1 MNGANRFHSKIIMK
15 TKQVGLIKTIADF
28 LFPRTCCI
36 CGYVNPKGRFDFL
49 CPNCAKNIAYVLGG
63 KCNVCGEILGP
74 NNMPNINGCPMCAE
88 LDIAY
93 TKALCPVVFDGAI
106 KKLIH
111 ELKYSQAQYVAK
123 DLIKIALL
131 HNETSEFLKEAIVV
145 PVPIGKIRKMTRG
158 YNQTEVLAR
167 TIQKIAPELN
177 TKTVNLLKRIKNTS
191 TQTRLDRNERIKNMY
206 NAFAIN
212 TSVALPTRH
221 SKIVILDDVITTTAT
236 INECAKVLKKAGFKN
251 IFVFSFAKRM

>member
-1 MNGANRFHSKIIMK
+1 
-15 TKQVGLIKTIADF
+15 
-28 LFPRTCCI
+28 
-36 CGYVNPKGRFDFL
+36 
-49 CPNCAKNIAYVLGG
+49 
-63 KCNVCGEILGP
+63 
-74 NNMPNINGCPMCAE
+74 MCAE

-191 TQTRLDRNERIKNMY
+191 TQTRLDRNERIKNMH

-251 IFVFSFAKRM
+251 IFVFSIAKRM